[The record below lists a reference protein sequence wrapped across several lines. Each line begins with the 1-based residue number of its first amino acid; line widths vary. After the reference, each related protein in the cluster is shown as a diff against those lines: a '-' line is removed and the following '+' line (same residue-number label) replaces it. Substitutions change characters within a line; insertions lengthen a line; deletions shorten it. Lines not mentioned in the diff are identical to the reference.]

1 MPNQVH
7 LSPFGMKRL
16 LLLLLL
22 LLPEGPPAHAQGR
35 YLTKT
40 GLVSFF
46 SASPI
51 ENIEARNQQV
61 AAMLD
66 LGTSQLAFSM
76 LVKGFVFKRTLM
88 QEHFNE
94 NYMESDKFP
103 KATFAG
109 HFVGLDASQLATA
122 GPHPAQVEGDLTLH
136 GVTHRIQVPATVEL
150 RGRQL
155 LAQATFSV
163 ASADYNIE
171 IPLLVRN
178 NIAKIISVHVDLTCL
193 PVAGAVGV
201 APPAGR

>member
-1 MPNQVH
+1 
-7 LSPFGMKRL
+7 MKRLFFL

-22 LLPEGPPAHAQGR
+22 RDVAPALAQGR

-51 ENIEARNQQV
+51 EDIEARNQQV

-66 LGTSQLAFSM
+66 FSTGQLAFS
-76 LVKGFVFKRTLM
+76 VPIKGFVFKRTLM

-94 NYMESDKFP
+94 NYMESDKYP

-109 HFVGLDASQLATA
+109 HFVGFEAGQLATA
-122 GPHPAQVEGDLTLH
+122 GAHPAQVEGDLTLH
-136 GVTHRIQVPATVEL
+136 GVTHRIRVPATVEL
-150 RGRQL
+150 RGGQL
-155 LAQATFSV
+155 LAQATFPV

-178 NIAKIISVHVDLTCL
+178 NIAKIISVHVELNC
-193 PVAGAVGV
+193 PPAAGAVGV
-201 APPAGR
+201 APAAGR